1 MLRIGQN
8 SRAVCT
14 NMVVME
20 MHSECLGTK
29 RLALAGH
36 AKWATK
42 PLTKREVR

>member
-20 MHSECLGTK
+20 MHSKREALSAGRAKQATE
-29 RLALAGH
+29 RLA
-36 AKWATK
+36 K
-42 PLTKREVR
+42 